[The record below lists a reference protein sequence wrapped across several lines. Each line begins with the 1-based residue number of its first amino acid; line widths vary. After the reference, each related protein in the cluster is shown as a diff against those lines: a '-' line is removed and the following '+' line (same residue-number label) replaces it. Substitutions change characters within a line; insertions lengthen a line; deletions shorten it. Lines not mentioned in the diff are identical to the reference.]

1 MSSLDEARERLAIA
15 GSTAWDS
22 QDGDDR
28 KWVRVQLASAQVS
41 ATIAIAEALER
52 LATAKEPTNYEK
64 AWESAWAR
72 GLTAGWTHRGK
83 DAAEEVA
90 ELTPTQTQEP
100 F

>member
-15 GSTAWDS
+15 GSTGWDT
-22 QDGDDR
+22 QDEHHME
-28 KWVRVQLASAQVS
+28 WVRTNLASAQVS
-41 ATIAIAEALER
+41 ATIAVAEALER
-52 LATAKEPTNYEK
+52 LVAAKEPTNYEK

>member
-1 MSSLDEARERLAIA
+1 MSSLEEARERLAIA

-22 QDGDDR
+22 QDEEDR
-28 KWVRVQLASAQVS
+28 EWVRTNLASAQVS
-41 ATIAIAEALER
+41 ATIAVAEALER
-52 LATAKEPTNYEK
+52 LVAAKEPTNYEK

-72 GLTAGWTHRGK
+72 GLAAGWTHRGK

-90 ELTPTQTQEP
+90 ELTPTQTKEP

>member
-1 MSSLDEARERLAIA
+1 LEEAVKRLTIA
-15 GSTAWDS
+15 GTTAWDTPDEAKRS
-22 QDGDDR
+22 
-28 KWVRVQLASAQVS
+28 WIHMQLASAQVL
-41 ATIAIAEALER
+41 ATIAVAEALER

-90 ELTPTQTQEP
+90 ELTPTQTEEP

>member
-1 MSSLDEARERLAIA
+1 MKNKSLEEARERLAIA

-22 QDGDDR
+22 QDEEDR
-28 KWVRVQLASAQVS
+28 EWVRVQLASAQVS
-41 ATIAIAEALER
+41 ATIAVAEALER
-52 LATAKEPTNYEK
+52 LMAQEPET
-64 AWESAWAR
+64 SVWAR
-72 GLTAGWTHRGK
+72 GYAAGWRHPSN

>member
-15 GSTAWDS
+15 GSTAFDS
-22 QDGDDR
+22 QDEEDR
-28 KWVRVQLASAQVS
+28 EWVRTNLASAQVS

-83 DAAEEVA
+83 DVAEEVA
-90 ELTPTQTQEP
+90 ELTPTQTKEP

>member
-1 MSSLDEARERLAIA
+1 MKNKSLEEARERLAIA

-52 LATAKEPTNYEK
+52 LMAQEPQT
-64 AWESAWAR
+64 SVWAR
-72 GLTAGWTHRGK
+72 GYAAGWRHPSK
-83 DAAEEVA
+83 DVAEEVA
-90 ELTPTQTQEP
+90 ELTPTQTKEP